1 MIDYHSASDI
11 AVLQQHDK
19 VQRGEEK
26 IHHPARPSSVARCTV
41 DNDISLFVFILPGY
55 LLSATMC
62 RVDCQAINAGVI
74 TLGESPRLVAA
85 GGLVDPKLYTKYE
98 LTYDPML

>member
-41 DNDISLFVFILPGY
+41 DNDISFVCVYF
-55 LLSATMC
+55 T
-62 RVDCQAINAGVI
+62 GVP
-74 TLGESPRLVAA
+74 TLCDDVPR
-85 GGLVDPKLYTKYE
+85 
-98 LTYDPML
+98 